1 MVLDAIA
8 PEIQPRY
15 PAWPAVR
22 TELAALKK
30 LVDAQNRGGGWT
42 PVQSLSVHDR
52 EELDGKLG
60 RLLEDLAP
68 IAAIGEVRRTQ

>member
-1 MVLDAIA
+1 MVLGAIA

-15 PAWPAVR
+15 PAWPTVLS
-22 TELAALKK
+22 ELTALQK
-30 LVDAQNRGGGWT
+30 LVDGLGRT
-42 PVQSLSVHDR
+42 PVQSLTTH
-52 EELDGKLG
+52 EHEKLDGALG